1 MHPTS
6 SRPVQL
12 PDPPNETCVFIEA
25 GESQVYKSILSFPN
39 GSASGLDV
47 LSPQH
52 LQDLVS
58 RSANEKE
65 RQLLENLTKLVNFMF
80 RGKVSEELLKFL
92 YGANLCALTKKDDGS
107 VD

>member
-1 MHPTS
+1 M
-6 SRPVQL
+6 
-12 PDPPNETCVFIEA
+12 CFIEA
-25 GESQVYKSILSFPN
+25 GKSQVYKSILSFPN

-65 RQLLENLTKLVNFMF
+65 RQRWENLTMLVNCML
-80 RGKVSEELLKFL
+80 RGKVSEEILKFF
-92 YGANLCALTKKDDGS
+92 YVANLCALTKKDDGS